1 MKVKSV
7 DINSID
13 LSKVNKNEFYLIDFE
28 DQTIFDICELT
39 VEQIKGSVLDYGGV
53 IVRVK

>member
-13 LSKVNKNEFYLIDFE
+13 LSKVNRNEFYLIDFE

-39 VEQIKGSVLDYGGV
+39 VEQIKGSVLNYGGV